1 MDGSSAMDKHFNQ
14 SIRFMID
21 IAKEGDVDGG
31 KLKVG
36 LVVFTDKAEVQF
48 YLNNYTT
55 LDGIVNSVRETE
67 RKFPVSRT
75 ARNTASAIEITR
87 EEMFDV
93 GFGGRSNAPDEVI
106 LITGGKS
113 NVNPEQTI
121 AEARATRA
129 AGVHVTTLGL
139 SLINQDAIDEICE
152 IAGVSGQCY
161 IGEDPN
167 TFKDAIIRVVFRGRC
182 QTLTTKS
189 CSLHF
194 LYECK
199 VRVKQFPVPRFYFMS

>member
-1 MDGSSAMDKHFNQ
+1 MNFQKDLIFVVDGSLAMEIHFNQ

-31 KLKVG
+31 KLRVG
-36 LVVFTDKAEVQF
+36 LVVFTDKSEVQF

-55 LDGIVNSVRETE
+55 FDDIVNSVKETE
-67 RKFPVSRT
+67 KKFPVSRT
-75 ARNTASAIEITR
+75 ARNTASALKVTR
-87 EEMFDV
+87 EEMFHV

-113 NVNPEQTI
+113 NVNPEQTL

-139 SLINQDAIDEICE
+139 SLINQEEIDEICK

-167 TFKDAIIRVVFRGRC
+167 NFKDAIIHVVYRGRC
-182 QTLTTKS
+182 QTLTTKY
-189 CSLHF
+189 CSLF
-194 LYECK
+194 SFTNAKY
-199 VRVKQFPVPRFYFMS
+199 M